1 MIPNF
6 WSTKSVLQ
14 LGTVP
19 TTLINPPPAI
29 PPPAHGKYYWLLG
42 ICFIVT
48 FTWIYEDGLRKVF
61 VRAFGSVNDY
71 TQLIAAIYYVTI
83 YYIAYKEFVPKKY
96 VAEAPI
102 MPSLDQVMQ
111 MIGNF
116 VGPGTLFIATF
127 TVLSFKYLKA
137 DPVTPKT
144 PT

>member
-83 YYIAYKEFVPKKY
+83 YYIAYKNFVPKINF
-96 VAEAPI
+96 AEAPI
-102 MPSLDQVMQ
+102 IPSLDQVMQ